1 MRVTDRSSIAN
12 VQGTSTT
19 SKSSAASSRFTL
31 GGAETIGK
39 TTATQSAA
47 PAGALEGLLALQTVG
62 ETLERRKRA
71 MRRGHNLLDSLDK
84 LKIAL
89 LSGRVSAASLD
100 ILSAQLKQKRES
112 VDDPQLEDI
121 LSHVELRAEVEIA
134 KLARK

>member
-1 MRVTDRSSIAN
+1 MRVNDRSPLSN
-12 VQGTSTT
+12 VRGASTT
-19 SKSSAASSRFTL
+19 GKSSAASSRFTL
-31 GGAETIGK
+31 GGAD
-39 TTATQSAA
+39 TTGRTSATQAAA
-47 PAGALEGLLALQTVG
+47 PAGALEGLLALQSVG
-62 ETLERRKRA
+62 DTLERRKRA

-89 LSGRVSAASLD
+89 LSGRVSAASLE
-100 ILSAQLKQKRES
+100 ILSAQLKQQRES

>member
-1 MRVTDRSSIAN
+1 MRVTDRSPIAN

-19 SKSSAASSRFTL
+19 NKSSAASSRFTL
-31 GGAETIGK
+31 GGGDATGK
-39 TTATQSAA
+39 TSSTQAAA
-47 PAGALEGLLALQTVG
+47 PAGALEGLLALQAVG
-62 ETLERRKRA
+62 DTLERRKRA

-89 LSGRVSAASLD
+89 LSGRVSAASLE

-112 VDDPQLEDI
+112 VDDPRLEDI

>member
-1 MRVTDRSSIAN
+1 MRVNDRSPLAT
-12 VQGTSTT
+12 VRGASTT
-19 SKSSAASSRFTL
+19 GKSSAAASRFTL
-31 GGAETIGK
+31 GGAETTGK
-39 TTATQSAA
+39 TVSTQAAA
-47 PAGALEGLLALQTVG
+47 PAGALEGLLALQSVG
-62 ETLERRKRA
+62 DTLERRKRA

-89 LSGRVSAASLD
+89 LSGRVSAASLE
-100 ILSAQLKQKRES
+100 ILSAQLKQQRES